1 MYHFLLDE
9 FHLLSSSPIVKL
21 GHASRDAKQ
30 AARGLAYFTPS
41 CDNESV
47 WKELSAPPIR
57 SILIIRYSSLTTDL
71 FYMHAHTHNT
81 HTQKTTSTTTTM
93 YQ

>member
-9 FHLLSSSPIVKL
+9 FHLLSSSPSVKL
-21 GHASRDAKQ
+21 GHASRDANQ

-57 SILIIRYSSLTTDL
+57 SVLIIRYSSLITDL
-71 FYMHAHTHNT
+71 FYTHT
-81 HTQKTTSTTTTM
+81 HTQTNNVSVIANKT
-93 YQ
+93 